1 MQKLETLPRWTDD
14 GGFAP
19 NVSRGAQQRFLWG
32 SLLVAIMAAV
42 IVSLFFVDYL
52 R

>member
-1 MQKLETLPRWTDD
+1 MQKLAQWTDD